1 MKKVLSVILLVLPIG
16 VFADHI
22 DVMELQLNE
31 GCSLSTF
38 LAIKDDLNEQWGE
51 KNSYQAEVLSPIQ
64 SDNLT
69 SVYWLGRSANAA
81 AFGKAY
87 DQWATDLTDPDSGV
101 SKLLA
106 RFQECAD
113 VLGRSSYEAL

>member
-1 MKKVLSVILLVLPIG
+1 MRKVLSVILLVLPTG

-22 DVMELQLNE
+22 DVMELQLSE

-38 LAIKDDLNEQWGE
+38 VALKDDINEQWGE
-51 KNSYQAEVLSPIQ
+51 KNGYQAEVLSPIQ

-81 AFGKAY
+81 AFGTAY
-87 DQWATDLTDPDSGV
+87 DEWATELTDPDSGV

-113 VLGRSSYEAL
+113 ILDRSSYEAL